1 MTHGTDS
8 LSSVGEFGLIERIRR
23 IVDPVAAAADTSGDL
38 LLGISD
44 DAAVYRPAPG
54 KLQLLTT
61 DMFIEGV
68 HFDLT
73 FMSMK
78 HLGWKV
84 MTAGLSDIA
93 AMGALPR
100 FATVGI
106 SLPGKLTPGHV
117 EEFYTGVAASMKE
130 YRYAVAGGDTTAS
143 AGNMAVTVSFTG
155 EADEKDVRF
164 RRGAVPGDY
173 VCVTGHLGASVA
185 ALRILQREKKRYLEA
200 ESRDE
205 FRPEL
210 EPYAPALEKH
220 LMPRPRLDFVKTARD
235 GVRINSMIDIS
246 DGLASEVHHL
256 CRESGAGARIF
267 EHNLPVEGITQRIA
281 AELGESPTTYA
292 LFGGEE
298 YELLFTLSE
307 GEFEKLQRLTGDVTV
322 VGRILEKHEG
332 ITYERE
338 DGTATPLVPLGW
350 DHFGGR
356 DGGEQ
361 Q

>member
-1 MTHGTDS
+1 MTHGTDQ

-23 IVDPVAAAADTSGDL
+23 IIDNAAAGADPSGNL

-44 DAAVYRPAPG
+44 DAAVYRPTPG
-54 KLQLLTT
+54 KLQVLTT
-61 DMFIEGV
+61 DSFVEGI

-73 FMSMK
+73 FTSMK
-78 HLGWKV
+78 HLGWKI

-117 EEFYTGVAASMKE
+117 DDFYAGIAASMKAF
-130 YRYAVAGGDTTAS
+130 RYVVVRGDTTAS
-143 AGNMAVTVSFTG
+143 SGNMAVTVTVTG
-155 EADEKDVRF
+155 EADEKHIHY

-173 VCVTGHLGASVA
+173 ICVTGHLGASVA

-200 ESRDE
+200 PDGNE
-205 FRPEL
+205 FRPDL

-220 LMPRPRLDFVKTARD
+220 LMPRPRFDFLGLVAE
-235 GVRINSMIDIS
+235 GVRLNSMIDIS

-256 CRESGAGARIF
+256 CRESGSGAEIF
-267 EHNLPVEGITQRIA
+267 EHNLPVEGVTQRIA

-307 GEFEKLQRLTGDVTV
+307 GEFEKLEALTGDVTV
-322 VGRILEKHEG
+322 IGRVHDREKGILHV
-332 ITYERE
+332 RE
-338 DGTATPLVPLGW
+338 DGTSSPLVPLGW
-350 DHFGGR
+350 DHFR
-356 DGGEQ
+356 VSR
-361 Q
+361 